1 MGDSD
6 MQTFCASRT
15 STVIVCLENGHALRS
30 LRDTAR
36 HLLAWLL
43 SWHACMTVA
52 SEASFLSS
60 LHNSRLTRHIFDR
73 AYFGHRPFGVG
84 ACCSVGSCHDHV
96 SYSNTTALRPSQSSS
111 PQISTQDTFRM
122 FQKHSYIYYQ
132 PSSSPPNSRILL
144 PVVFLHRTWACPRSL
159 TPHTKSQPTT
169 LSLPPLAFCRR
180 PGLVCLKAICSNNG
194 ASANKLWYEL
204 PTSRLKP
211 ERHNEDK

>member
-1 MGDSD
+1 

-73 AYFGHRPFGVG
+73 AYFGHRPLEHMSRRTRPV
-84 ACCSVGSCHDHV
+84 ARVRCWSLLQRRQLSRSRELLQHHSPTSVTVIKFPNLNSRYISYV
-96 SYSNTTALRPSQSSS
+96 SKAFIYILSTIFQSAEQPHSS
-111 PQISTQDTFRM
+111 P
-122 FQKHSYIYYQ
+122 
-132 PSSSPPNSRILL
+132 
-144 PVVFLHRTWACPRSL
+144 
-159 TPHTKSQPTT
+159 
-169 LSLPPLAFCRR
+169 
-180 PGLVCLKAICSNNG
+180 CSIP
-194 ASANKLWYEL
+194 A
-204 PTSRLKP
+204 
-211 ERHNEDK
+211 